1 MKTLTYNFFL
11 FEVDTNS
18 RYKLAS
24 ERIICIAMLKKK
36 KNLEIKPDFSIILET
51 IRYISVII
59 EFSKSFALPRFFCN
73 IISIL
78 ASFFFRAKS
87 FFNTFMMHMNRN
99 AF

>member
-36 KNLEIKPDFSIILET
+36 ISKLNRIL
-51 IRYISVII
+51 R
-59 EFSKSFALPRFFCN
+59 
-73 IISIL
+73 
-78 ASFFFRAKS
+78 
-87 FFNTFMMHMNRN
+87 
-99 AF
+99 